1 MPVCRS
7 RTTPPIVQANSRM
20 MIAGII
26 AITPLGAVDSHVC
39 AESFKRSDR
48 TIETAKLHSA
58 A

>member
-1 MPVCRS
+1 
-7 RTTPPIVQANSRM
+7 M